1 MKSLLDVLFVRDK
14 HVCPWWCCFT
24 FDNPIRRLFHDPV
37 GILSPYVGP
46 GNTAIDIGPGM
57 GFFTVAMCGL
67 VGADGRVIAVD
78 IQERMLE
85 SLSRRVR
92 RRNLADR
99 LETHLATPVG
109 LGIASRADFILR
121 RVATQSGLYP
131 GVMISHHDL
140 RRTFGHLAH
149 EAGLDLVQLQHL
161 QGHQSVDMTAHY
173 IGLDAER
180 MREGL
185 QRFAAF
191 MVEKGVFQELGG
203 N

>member
-1 MKSLLDVLFVRDK
+1 MLVAVEGFNGLRRVEGLRLRAKDVLFEEGCLGVFEKGRSGGKWRTIPMHPSVREPLAGAIK
-14 HVCPWWCCFT
+14 GKKPEE
-24 FDNPIRRLFHDPV
+24 RLLPF
-37 GILSPYVGP
+37 S
-46 GNTAIDIGPGM
+46 
-57 GFFTVAMCGL
+57 
-67 VGADGRVIAVD
+67 
-78 IQERMLE
+78 
-85 SLSRRVR
+85 
-92 RRNLADR
+92 
-99 LETHLATPVG
+99 
-109 LGIASRADFILR
+109 ASRADFILR